1 MITQE
6 AVTGRM
12 VTGTSEIGSW
22 DEVQSPSTKNIQGS
36 LSIQKANRTTTKPF
50 TYNGGLME
58 INSKILPN

>member
-1 MITQE
+1 MTMITQE

-36 LSIQKANRTTTKPF
+36 LSIQKANRTTTSHQ
-50 TYNGGLME
+50 
-58 INSKILPN
+58 NSECNSTHLQNI